1 MNFVGGLVKGVAK
14 FASGINP
21 ATLSGATD
29 IIFVEQEDGTYQSSP
44 FYVR

>member
-1 MNFVGGLVKGVAK
+1 MNYISSLVKGVTK

-21 ATLSGATD
+21 ATLSGAID
-29 IIFVEQEDGTYQSSP
+29 ILFIEQEDGTFQSSP